1 MKLNLFAIVSL
12 LGCANNAV
20 LASTCSESS
29 GMCVCSG
36 DCPSFTND
44 WASQS
49 SDIISKGAES
59 TCVATKT
66 SSSTSIS
73 DGVVIINNQPYTII
87 DPCTSATTGSSAG
100 MFDAFY
106 ATVLVAA
113 AGVVGGFAA
122 L

>member
-1 MKLNLFAIVSL
+1 MKLNLLAIVSL

-29 GMCVCSG
+29 GVCVCSG
-36 DCPSFTND
+36 ECPPFTND

-49 SDIISKGAES
+49 SDIINKGAES

-66 SSSTSIS
+66 NVSTSIS
-73 DGVVIINNQPYTII
+73 DGIVTINNQPYTIV

-100 MFDAFY
+100 M
-106 ATVLVAA
+106 LG
-113 AGVVGGFAA
+113 AGAS